1 MADHGAT
8 RFGIVYWEPTN
19 PEFPVLPDGV
29 ISGHP
34 IEFATTPGL
43 RRPRTI
49 IDVIDTR
56 SATDSAFTD
65 WFLDGIWRT
74 PNPVDFGNITAAKQR
89 TVTIHNTH
97 RTAVSL
103 TAIDVGAITG
113 LSVISPGLPVTIE
126 AFDSVEVLF
135 EASTSGAPDFDDLV
149 TFTVSGTDVTV
160 RMLGRRVI
168 IYNTI
173 PQRPILERLSWL
185 TDNMVAMDGTE
196 QSFSLRA
203 APRTKVT
210 LHQRLTSDEERTRQM
225 ALIQGAG
232 FLRQGV
238 QLWWQARQ
246 TTAAALTTD
255 TDIQVPTA
263 DMEIEVG
270 RDLSFV
276 TPAGVAVEG
285 EVLAIFPTYV
295 TLTQAIGEALP
306 IGTSVM
312 PLTFGYM
319 QNKADFAAFAIN
331 AEDQRLT
338 FDLIEYSEIG
348 ALDMAYFTTHPT
360 DGLPVLTDDT
370 YFSGQTRRAHIQQ
383 DNQRLDGQTGDMQTF
398 RQELLGRWGQQM
410 LVHINSQ
417 ADQHAWRQFLH
428 FIRGSWGKFYVATG
442 TRDLPLDS
450 NFTLGGNTFT
460 IPSMGIESLIGNVAP
475 RRDIRMDVAGTVYYR
490 RITNVTDN
498 GVIETVTIDGVIP
511 GTGSV
516 PAADVRVSWL
526 TLSRLVGDVATFR
539 HERLGKAEL
548 RFSIRGVIEA

>member
-8 RFGIVYWEPTN
+8 SFGIIYWEPAN

-34 IEFATTPGL
+34 ILFVTTPGL
-43 RRPRTI
+43 RDPRAI
-49 IDVIDTR
+49 IDELEKYR
-56 SATDSAFTD
+56 ATDSSFTD

-74 PNPVDFGNITAAKQR
+74 PNPVDFGNITASKQR
-89 TVTIHNTH
+89 TVTIHNTG
-97 RTAVSL
+97 RAAVSM
-103 TAIDVGAITG
+103 TAIDVSLIPG
-113 LSVISPGLPVTIE
+113 LSVISPGLPITVE

-135 EASTSGAPDFDDLV
+135 EVTTTGDPAFDELV
-149 TFTVSGTDVTV
+149 TFTVSGLDVTV

-210 LHQRLTSDEERTRQM
+210 LHERLTDEVDRTRKK
-225 ALIQGAG
+225 ATIEGAG

-238 QLWWQARQ
+238 QIWWQARQ
-246 TTAAALTTD
+246 VDQAALSTDTVVNVDTAA
-255 TDIQVPTA
+255 
-263 DMEIEVG
+263 MEIEIG
-270 RDLSFV
+270 RELSMV
-276 TPAGVAVEG
+276 TPAGVAIEG
-285 EVLAIFPTYV
+285 EVLTFDPTSV
-295 TLTQAIGEALP
+295 QFTQEIGTALP
-306 IGTSVM
+306 LGTSVM
-312 PLTFGYM
+312 PLTYGFM
-319 QNKADFAAFAIN
+319 ANKADFAAFPVTV
-331 AEDQRLT
+331 EDHRVT

-360 DGLPVLTDDT
+360 DGLPVVVDPM
-370 YFSGQTRRAHIQQ
+370 YFSGQTRRATIQQ
-383 DNQRLDGQTGDMQTF
+383 DNQRIDGQTGDIQTF

-410 LVHINSQ
+410 LVHINSL

-428 FIRGSWGKFYVATG
+428 FIRGSWGRFYVPTG
-442 TRDLPLDS
+442 TNDLPLAAQ
-450 NFTLGGNTFT
+450 FTLGGNTFD
-460 IPSMGIESLIGNVAP
+460 IPSMGLESLIGNVAP
-475 RRDIRMDVAGTVYYR
+475 RRDLMLTIAGTTYYR

-498 GVIETVTIDGVIP
+498 GVIETVTLDGVIP

-516 PAADVRVSWL
+516 PIADCRVSWL
-526 TLSRLVGDVATFR
+526 TLCRLVGDVATFR
-539 HERLGKAEL
+539 HERLGKSEL